1 MQSSHMS
8 PRMAGLRQGNA
19 LISLPYLLHHR
30 WAAQVISPGQAIVG
44 AYSNKISGRV
54 RVQVTEADPA

>member
-1 MQSSHMS
+1 
-8 PRMAGLRQGNA
+8 MAGLRQGNA

-30 WAAQVISPGQAIVG
+30 WAAQVISPRQAIVG
-44 AYSNKISGRV
+44 AYSNKTSGRM